1 MRLFA
6 ITPAKDIINE
16 QQYLEELIA
25 EGFIVHCR
33 KPEKNAVEMA
43 AFLREIKPE
52 YRPSVAIHSHF
63 EIAEDM
69 GIRRLHF
76 TEELREK
83 LNPDDFKYGKNTLS
97 TSVHSF
103 EQLENDE
110 KLKFFE
116 YIFCSPVFD
125 SISKPENTE
134 NKIWQQKVSK
144 EYQFDL
150 IALGGLTAENLPLIY
165 HWGYSGAAFCGY
177 LWNDESQV
185 RESFTKI
192 KEVWLKDLML

>member
-6 ITPAKDIINE
+6 ITPANDINDE

-43 AFLREIKPE
+43 AFLRDIKPE
-52 YRPSVAIHSHF
+52 YRASVAIHNNF

-76 TEELREK
+76 TEELREQ
-83 LNPDDFKYGKNTLS
+83 LNADDFRYGKNILS
-97 TSVHSF
+97 TSVHSR
-103 EQLENDE
+103 EQLENDD

-116 YIFCSPVFD
+116 YAFCSRVFD
-125 SISKPENTE
+125 SISKPDKKE
-134 NKIWQQKVSK
+134 NKVWQQKISK
-144 EYQFDL
+144 EQPLDVV
-150 IALGGLTAENLPLIY
+150 ALGGLTAENLPLIY

-177 LWNDESQV
+177 LWDEEA
-185 RESFTKI
+185 RIRDRFTKI